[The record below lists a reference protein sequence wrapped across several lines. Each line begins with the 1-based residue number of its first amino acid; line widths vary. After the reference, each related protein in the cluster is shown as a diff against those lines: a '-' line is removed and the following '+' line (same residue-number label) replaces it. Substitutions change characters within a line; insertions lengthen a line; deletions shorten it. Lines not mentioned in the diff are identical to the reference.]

1 MVLGGH
7 LMGRRIV
14 TFGTKVLVHTGGP
27 VMRTRRRFVTFS
39 CPQASFQRPLP
50 RLLRPPPGQL
60 EILGGDRPAGKEPG
74 A

>member
-1 MVLGGH
+1 M
-7 LMGRRIV
+7 
-14 TFGTKVLVHTGGP
+14 TFGTKVLVHTGRP